1 MRIMKIV
8 REEEVCSV
16 CDGTGTAVSFTVD
29 GEKEP
34 VPCLCRFKHLNKG
47 DGYEYGNEMEE
58 TDS

>member
-34 VPCLCRFKHLNKG
+34 VPCLCRCEPTYDEWLALHGIDK
-47 DGYEYGNEMEE
+47 E
-58 TDS
+58 